1 MIQIRRRQQKS
12 PIPRGTELNCLHLH
26 RRAIGVKCEL
36 SETRTYLT
44 FLIFPCQQSYLAI
57 TCTLDTYPCI
67 DSQIAALMAASIHGL
82 NPQHISDK
90 RLRRRVNLRLVV
102 TGEVLVWAG
111 LRLFHTSALLA
122 LRFLRELNSVITF
135 NYRGKG
141 AFRPQILDKVSS
153 IGEPHDMQ
161 LR

>member
-12 PIPRGTELNCLHLH
+12 PRKGGFNAYAC
-26 RRAIGVKCEL
+26 IGEMVCVIYDV
-36 SETRTYLT
+36 SGSWTYLT
-44 FLIFPCQQSYLAI
+44 FLIYPCQRSYLAI

-102 TGEVLVWAG
+102 TGEALVWAG

-122 LRFLRELNSVITF
+122 LRFLRELNSVISF